1 VRVSDSMIHELSV
14 RGLRARKA
22 DHFEAQ
28 QVASTGVRVQKPS
41 DDPIAAARARG
52 TRSAERR
59 QDAIA
64 QMSGEAIDSL
74 HGVSDTLG
82 HAADVASRVRELAV
96 LGAND
101 HLSADDRAGMAEE
114 VSALRGELLALA
126 NTRVDGEHV
135 FGGLAHD
142 TPPFDAMGAYLG
154 DTRVKEIEIGPG
166 LRVPTQVPGDAIF
179 GADAGGVPAFATFDA
194 LEAALRGDD
203 PDAAHALLDDLDAV
217 VSQIALGQAR
227 VGGRQQALQ
236 QAQRAA
242 ERTRDDA
249 IGRRAELVEASPV
262 EAFTELV
269 RAENALREAISV
281 ASRLPGPSLVGSGG

>member
-1 VRVSDSMIHELSV
+1 VRVSDSMIHDLAV
-14 RGLRARKA
+14 RGVLGRKA

-52 TRSAERR
+52 TRSVERR
-59 QDAIA
+59 QDAVA
-64 QMSGEAIDSL
+64 RMSGEAIDSL
-74 HGVSDTLG
+74 HAVGDTLT
-82 HAADVASRVRELAV
+82 HAGDIASRVRELAV

-101 HLSADDRAGMAEE
+101 HLSAEDRAGMAEE
-114 VSALRGELLALA
+114 VSALRSELLSLA

-135 FGGLAHD
+135 FGGLALD
-142 TPPFDAMGAYLG
+142 RPPFDAMGAYVG
-154 DTRVKEIEIGPG
+154 DPRSKEIEVGPG
-166 LRVPTQVPGDAIF
+166 LRIPTQVPGDEIF
-179 GADAGGVPAFATFDA
+179 GAAAGGVPAFATFDA
-194 LEAALRGDD
+194 LEAALRAND
-203 PDAAHALLDDLDAV
+203 PDATHALLDDLDTV

-236 QAQRAA
+236 QAQIAA

-249 IGRRAELVEASPV
+249 IQRRADLVEASPV